1 MAVPVAF
8 PLIALLSATCPSE
21 AAAAASSA
29 YQALDYAGS
38 LAAVADI
45 ELCTDG
51 NAGELAEA
59 FRWRA
64 QAHAAQR
71 NTEGAVEAFTWVA
84 TVSPVYVLDA
94 MLAPKVHALFNQGRA
109 RVKESKSAFARVT
122 SRRGEQL
129 TVEVF
134 DPMNAVTSV
143 RIAWVGGTTVA
154 TRTPGAEW
162 TATIPRDITA
172 VKLRVDRP
180 DAPQWTSRE
189 IAIPGAVLVPRD
201 ERSVEPAVAAARQR
215 CPPMKVWPWAIGAGV
230 VVVIAVAVGVG
241 VSASN
246 ARFNGT
252 LGRQELPAP
261 R

>member
-1 MAVPVAF
+1 MLVAF
-8 PLIALLSATCPSE
+8 PLVAVLSATCPSD
-21 AAAAASSA
+21 AAVAAKAA
-29 YQALDYAGS
+29 YQALDYAGT
-38 LAAVADI
+38 LAAVADV
-45 ELCTDG
+45 ELCADG
-51 NAGELAEA
+51 NGDELAEA

-71 NTEGAVEAFTWVA
+71 NTEGAVEAFTQVA

-143 RIAWVGGTTVA
+143 RIAWVGGTTGAARA
-154 TRTPGAEW
+154 TGSEW

-180 DAPQWTSRE
+180 DVAQWTSRE
-189 IAIPGAVLVPRD
+189 IAIPGAVLVPQ
-201 ERSVEPAVAAARQR
+201 ENRSVQPAVAAAQR
-215 CPPMKVWPWAIGAGV
+215 SGPPLKIWPWAVGAGA